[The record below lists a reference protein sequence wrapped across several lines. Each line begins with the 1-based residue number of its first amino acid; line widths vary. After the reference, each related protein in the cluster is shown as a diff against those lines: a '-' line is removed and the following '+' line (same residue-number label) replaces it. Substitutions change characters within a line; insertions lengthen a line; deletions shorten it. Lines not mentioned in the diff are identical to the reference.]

1 MLPQNIQLKLVGPP
15 IVVARAAAC
24 TLFKASAGK
33 RAFALPIGVVR
44 GGTWI
49 YGTFHVDKLLILK
62 RLCRVENAKR
72 F

>member
-1 MLPQNIQLKLVGPP
+1 
-15 IVVARAAAC
+15 
-24 TLFKASAGK
+24 LFKASAGK